1 MLADAH
7 RRPSNVRAPFYW
19 IDAFTSRRFCGN
31 PAGVVLSELP
41 VPAELMQ
48 NIAREN
54 NLAETAFVVS
64 QGEDFGI
71 RWFTPTVEVELCG
84 HATLAS
90 AYALQLAGRAPS
102 SGIRFNSLSGPLSVS
117 RDGDRL
123 VLDFPARRAER
134 IGVENLVSEALG
146 VVPEEVYRAQA
157 MMVVLASERA
167 LRELKPRM
175 DLVAQLPGYGCVVTA
190 PGEDS
195 DFVSR
200 FFAPQVGVPEDPVTG
215 STHCLLI
222 PYWSQRLGKRA
233 LYARQISPRGG
244 ELWCEDRGERVHI
257 GGHCALYFSGQLE
270 L

>member
-1 MLADAH
+1 
-7 RRPSNVRAPFYW
+7 
-19 IDAFTSRRFCGN
+19 
-31 PAGVVLSELP
+31 
-41 VPAELMQ
+41 VP
-48 NIAREN
+48 
-54 NLAETAFVVS
+54 
-64 QGEDFGI
+64 EDKNFGI
-71 RWFTPTVEVELCG
+71 RWFTPTVEVDLCG

-102 SGIRFNSLSGPLSVS
+102 EVIQFNSRSGPVSVLC
-117 RDGDRL
+117 DVDRL
-123 VLDFPARRAER
+123 VLDFPARRVER
-134 IGVENLVSEALG
+134 IGVEDPVSEALG
-146 VVPEEVYRAQA
+146 VVPEEVHRAQA
-157 MMVVLASERA
+157 MMAVLASEQA

-175 DLVAQLPGYGCVVTA
+175 DLMARLPGYGFVVTA

-215 STHCLLI
+215 STHCQLI

-233 LYARQISPRGG
+233 LYARQISARGG
-244 ELWCEDRGERVHI
+244 ELWCEDRGDRVHI